1 MKYPNVNKARAGFAA
16 LVLLEVLLLA
26 AQLVVFRFRT
36 DPVTLTPGEG
46 LNTYSANAQITE
58 DGLTNQGIAGKFAST
73 RWLALRGGQYRF
85 TVHYS
90 ADSDGAMYPYQNL
103 ALSNGSAVMPAGQTS
118 ASIMVWLPQRVDNFQ
133 LHFQAGEGSMTITA
147 LDVEPLNNHA
157 VLLAQLLLFL
167 LADGALL
174 LFVNGVVRIPPR
186 RAQTI
191 LLLAAITAFAC
202 APLLHTTL
210 MRGDDLIY
218 HLHRIEGLAEELR
231 LGTPLPIYLQSDWF
245 DGQGYATSVFY
256 CDLFLYLPALLRN
269 AGLPLQSCYQTY
281 LALVN
286 FVTVLT
292 AWWSFRHMSGRN
304 LPGLLGCLLYTLSPY
319 RLVNL
324 YGRAAVGET
333 TAMVF
338 LPLIAAGLW
347 DMFTL
352 DTKDAHYRACW
363 FPLAVGM
370 WGCLMSHLLSTVM
383 YGTCVFLVCV
393 IFLRRTLRKET
404 LLGFCKAAGAVAAA
418 SLGYLVPLLDYM
430 KRGGFNVTGERG
442 VVQLQYTGAEPGQL
456 LMTFMSGGGTGKSL
470 VEGIYGEMPLTAGMA
485 LLLGL
490 LGFLLYALGQK
501 EQPCP
506 SLMLRAGRGAALA
519 ACIAM
524 GVCLWEFPW
533 DRIAH
538 IPLVG
543 GVLTMVQFPWRWLGI
558 ACLLLVF
565 VCCVL
570 VAELAP
576 SKRWQTAVAVA
587 LVLVCAVEAGY
598 TMSTA
603 VNGHTPMRVCD
614 LNALDVYNCGSGEY
628 LPEVVGSNLYKGMLP
643 EQPQS
648 EQAVLGDWQRSGTS
662 CTVRA
667 AAGQESTVT
676 VPLLYYPYYT
686 AQDGNGSVLPVSCGE
701 NGQVAVTLP
710 AGFDGKFTVRYAPP
724 WYWYASAWLSL
735 AAALALVLKKSG
747 RFPAFPCC
755 TKIKNWGIIKQY

>member
-133 LHFQAGEGSMTITA
+133 LHFQAGEGSMTITT

-755 TKIKNWGIIKQY
+755 TKIKNWGIIEQH

>member
-1 MKYPNVNKARAGFAA
+1 MKHPTFNKARAGLAV

-26 AQLVVFRFRT
+26 AQFALFRFRT
-36 DPVTLTPGEG
+36 DPMTLTPGEG
-46 LNTYSANAQITE
+46 LSTYSADARITE
-58 DGLTNQGIAGKFAST
+58 AGLSNQGVSGKFAAT

-103 ALSNGSAVMPAGQTS
+103 ALSNGEAAMPAGQTS
-118 ASIMVWLPQRVDNFQ
+118 ASITVWLPQRVDNFQ
-133 LHFQAGEGSMTITA
+133 LHFLAGEGNMTITA
-147 LDVEPLNNHA
+147 LDVVPLNNHA
-157 VLLAQLLLFL
+157 VLLAELLLFL
-167 LADGALL
+167 LADGAVL
-174 LFVNGVVRIPPR
+174 LFCNGVVRIPPR
-186 RAQTI
+186 RAQII
-191 LLLAAITAFAC
+191 LLLAAIAAFAC
-202 APLLHTTL
+202 APLLHTML
-210 MRGDDLIY
+210 MRGDDIIY

-286 FVTVLT
+286 LATVLT
-292 AWWSFRHMSGRN
+292 AWWSFRHMSGRE
-304 LPGLLGCLLYTLSPY
+304 LTGLLGCLLYTLSPY

-324 YGRAAVGET
+324 YVRAAVGEA

-347 DMFTL
+347 DLYTL
-352 DTKDAHYRACW
+352 DTGDARYRTCW
-363 FPLAVGM
+363 FPLAAGM
-370 WGCLMSHLLSTVM
+370 WGCVMSHLLSTVM

-393 IFLRRTLRKET
+393 LFLRRTLRRET
-404 LLGFCKAAGAVAAA
+404 LLGFCKAAGAAAAA

-442 VVQLQYTGAEPGQL
+442 IVQLQYTGAEPGQL
-456 LMTFMSGGGTGKSL
+456 LMTFVSGEGTGKSL
-470 VEGIYGEMPLTAGMA
+470 VEGIFGEMPLTAGMA

-490 LGFLLYALGQK
+490 LGFLLYALGHK
-501 EQPCP
+501 EQPRP
-506 SLMLRAGRGAALA
+506 SLLLRAGRGAALA

-524 GVCLWEFPW
+524 GVCLWVFPW
-533 DRIAH
+533 DRVAH

-543 GVLTMVQFPWRWLGI
+543 GVLTMIQFPWRWLGI

-576 SKRWQTAVAVA
+576 SKRWQTAAAAA

-603 VNGHTPMRVCD
+603 VNGRTPMRVCD

-628 LPEVVGSNLYKGMLP
+628 LPEVVGSNLYRGTLP

-648 EQAVLGDWQRSGTS
+648 GQAVLGGWQRSGTN

-686 AQDGNGSVLPVSCGE
+686 AQDGNGGVLPVSCGE

-710 AGFDGKFTVRYAPP
+710 AGFDGEFTVRYAPP

-735 AAALALVLKKSG
+735 AAVLALVLKKVGGFLPSH
-747 RFPAFPCC
+747 AVQKE
-755 TKIKNWGIIKQY
+755 KIGV

>member
-570 VAELAP
+570 VVELAP

-755 TKIKNWGIIKQY
+755 TKRKNWGIIKQY

>member
-1 MKYPNVNKARAGFAA
+1 MKHPTFNKARAGLAV

-26 AQLVVFRFRT
+26 AQLALFRFRT
-36 DPVTLTPGEG
+36 DPMTLTPGEG
-46 LNTYSANAQITE
+46 LSTYSADARITE
-58 DGLTNQGIAGKFAST
+58 AGLSNQGAAGKFAAT

-103 ALSNGSAVMPAGQTS
+103 ALSNGEAAMPAGQTS
-118 ASIMVWLPQRVDNFQ
+118 ASITVWLPQRVDNFQ
-133 LHFQAGEGSMTITA
+133 LHFLAGEGDMTITA
-147 LDVEPLNNHA
+147 LDVVPLNNHA
-157 VLLAQLLLFL
+157 VLLAELLLFL
-167 LADGALL
+167 LADGAVL
-174 LFVNGVVRIPPR
+174 LFCNGVVRIPPR
-186 RAQTI
+186 RAQTL
-191 LLLAAITAFAC
+191 LLLAAVTAFAC
-202 APLLHTTL
+202 APLLHTML
-210 MRGDDLIY
+210 MRGDDIIY

-286 FVTVLT
+286 LATVLT
-292 AWWSFRHMSGRN
+292 AWWSFRHMSGRE
-304 LPGLLGCLLYTLSPY
+304 LTGLLGCLLYTLSPY

-324 YGRAAVGET
+324 YVRAAVGEA

-347 DMFTL
+347 DLYTL
-352 DTKDAHYRACW
+352 DTRDARYRTCW
-363 FPLAVGM
+363 FPLAAGM
-370 WGCLMSHLLSTVM
+370 WGCVMSHLLSTVM

-404 LLGFCKAAGAVAAA
+404 LLGFCKAAGAAAAA

-442 VVQLQYTGAEPGQL
+442 IVQLQYTGAEPGQL
-456 LMTFMSGGGTGKSL
+456 LMTFVSGEGTGKSL
-470 VEGIYGEMPLTAGMA
+470 VEGIFGEMPLTAGMA

-501 EQPCP
+501 EQPRP
-506 SLMLRAGRGAALA
+506 SLLLRAGRGAALA
-519 ACIAM
+519 ACITL
-524 GVCLWEFPW
+524 GVCLWAFPW
-533 DRIAH
+533 DLIAH

-543 GVLTMVQFPWRWLGI
+543 GVLTMIQFPWRWLGV

-576 SKRWQTAVAVA
+576 SKRWQTAAAAA

-603 VNGHTPMRVCD
+603 VNGCTPMRVCD

-628 LPEVVGSNLYKGMLP
+628 LPEVVGSNLYRGTLP

-648 EQAVLGDWQRSGTS
+648 GQAVLGGWQRSGTN

-686 AQDGNGSVLPVSCGE
+686 AQDGNGGVLPVSCGE

-710 AGFDGKFTVRYAPP
+710 AGFDGEFTVRYAPP

-735 AAALALVLKKSG
+735 AAVLALVLKKVGGFLPSH
-747 RFPAFPCC
+747 AVQKE
-755 TKIKNWGIIKQY
+755 KIGV